1 MEVEI
6 ASFINSETTTA
17 VEVRYGVPGR
27 IREYLIVR
35 TNAEFC
41 TTRMTS
47 VTYLIGRPKI
57 VRSGASTVVT
67 CFDIELSLLLIQ
79 TDG

>member
-1 MEVEI
+1 MTVEI
-6 ASFINSETTTA
+6 VSFINSETTTA

-47 VTYLIGRPKI
+47 VTYLIGRPNI
-57 VRSGASTVVT
+57 VRFVASPAVT
-67 CFDIELSLLLIQ
+67 CLDIEMSLFLFQ
-79 TDG
+79 TTG